1 MYLSEPFMQL
11 QKYFFVSNWQDW
23 PEEEK
28 AGREEELSRT
38 VENLTGQPPTPTLE
52 FHCLIPTHPHPLWL
66 HVKMCII
73 SQEGLLDERFKQLTA
88 RRLWFIS
95 APSIFVC
102 LSESLASAALS
113 LPAKSMKEILE
124 NRHSRQN
131 FFGALV
137 SFYIS
142 QHFVMAGRNQHR
154 PILRK
159 VKDITVSFPKVLQD
173 FNLSIIA
180 GTVHLHSCW
189 L

>member
-1 MYLSEPFMQL
+1 MYLSEPFTQL
-11 QKYFFVSNWQDW
+11 QKHFFVSNWQDW

-38 VENLTGQPPTPTLE
+38 AENLTGQPPSPTLE

-66 HVKMCII
+66 HVKMGKI
-73 SQEGLLDERFKQLTA
+73 SQEGLTA

-124 NRHSRQN
+124 NRHSRQD

-137 SFYIS
+137 SFCIS
-142 QHFVMAGRNQHR
+142 QHFVMAGRNQHK

-159 VKDITVSFPKVLQD
+159 VKDITVSFPKLSKQD
-173 FNLSIIA
+173 FNPL
-180 GTVHLHSCW
+180 TPFCW